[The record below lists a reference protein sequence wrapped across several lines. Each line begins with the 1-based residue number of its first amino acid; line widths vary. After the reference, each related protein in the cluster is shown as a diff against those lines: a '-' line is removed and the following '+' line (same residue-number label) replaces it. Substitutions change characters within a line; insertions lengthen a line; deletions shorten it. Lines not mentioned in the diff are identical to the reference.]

1 MRGEVQT
8 RPSPRAADVRAFAL
22 RRLARTPPATTPKRR
37 RRRVFRPRDFSD
49 GLGEKP
55 DDHVEVTHRGGEV
68 RGHVSL
74 RVSRGDV
81 RAAVR
86 EKSPRDARVVLFG
99 GEV

>member
-8 RPSPRAADVRAFAL
+8 RPSRGAADVRAVSP
-22 RRLARTPPATTPKRR
+22 RRTSRGRTSRR
-37 RRRVFRPRDFSD
+37 TRGRF
-49 GLGEKP
+49 GEEP